1 MFGAKTLLGQLQVTW
16 SRSQHKSFFTRGP
29 KFLSADLTN
38 MIFGCPLSC
47 DLGVLP
53 LCFAIILVVS
63 LATSFTIAVYD
74 SDITPWF
81 PAISDTATKSPESN
95 ILGQLLDIASFIGLI
110 LAYVR
115 YLQVKRDIADHIYQS
130 RAIVILNRWS
140 LLFGLTANLGSSIV
154 ANFPVRNHTLLFFLV
169 LSSDN
174 PTCTVGV

>member
-81 PAISDTATKSPESN
+81 PAISDTATETPESN
-95 ILGQLLDIASFIGLI
+95 IFGQLVNIASFIGLI
-110 LAYVR
+110 VVYVR
-115 YLQVKRDIADHIYQS
+115 YLQVKRDLEQVHGS
-130 RAIVILNRWS
+130 RRATVILNRCS
-140 LLFGLTANLGSSIV
+140 LFFGLTAILGSSIV
-154 ANFPVRNHTLLFFLV
+154 ANFPVRN
-169 LSSDN
+169 
-174 PTCTVGV
+174 